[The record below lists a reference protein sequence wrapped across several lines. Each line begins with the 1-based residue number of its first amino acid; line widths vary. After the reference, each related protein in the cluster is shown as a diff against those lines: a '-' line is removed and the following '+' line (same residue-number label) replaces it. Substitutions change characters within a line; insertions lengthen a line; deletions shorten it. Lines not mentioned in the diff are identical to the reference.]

1 MNLADLSE
9 SHAEILRVASRV
21 QGDDRDRLYAAA
33 TVFHQAIVALIAV
46 KKVTEG

>member
-21 QGDDRDRLYAAA
+21 QGEDRDRLYAAA